1 MFSRCTHEPT
11 NKRYITILFH
21 AQENKE
27 ANTINVTCAQHTLG
41 RLGND
46 AVITHKCLK
55 GLSPSYLSE
64 KFSTRAIIHDRQ
76 TNRYNKPNPR
86 FFNHQLDPVFDSAA
100 SLF

>member
-46 AVITHKCLK
+46 AVIMHKCLK

-76 TNRYNKPNPR
+76 TTGLSLS
-86 FFNHQLDPVFDSAA
+86 FNSPVALIFTPVAN
-100 SLF
+100 LLLYG